1 MCLRGE
7 KDGRKHE
14 REREREREG
23 GVIGKCREAP
33 EEGTA
38 GPCGIVQDDDDEPNG
53 RRLSHVKCGPHRG
66 GGGGGGGAGGQA
78 SSTPVT
84 TALSGDKAG
93 VEDRGNNQ
101 YKSSG
106 FWPVLHLGPF

>member
-1 MCLRGE
+1 MEENTR
-7 KDGRKHE
+7 DRD
-14 REREREREG
+14 RERERGREG

-53 RRLSHVKCGPHRG
+53 RRLSHVKCGPHQGLGRG
-66 GGGGGGGAGGQA
+66 EGGRGQA

-93 VEDRGNNQ
+93 EEDRGNNQ